1 MVYEDLP
8 AELQGLFL
16 EENVAIPE
24 IIRHLI
30 YEGWSAMTSSDKGKM
45 RGALSRQRRPY
56 NRVLLAARQATVALL
71 SQAESGNIDI

>member
-8 AELQGLFL
+8 DELQGLLL
-16 EENVAIPE
+16 EENVVIPE
-24 IIRHLI
+24 MIRQLI
-30 YEGWSAMTSSDKGKM
+30 YEGWATMTSSDKGKM

-71 SQAESGNIDI
+71 SRAESGTID

>member
-8 AELQGLFL
+8 DELQGLFL

-30 YEGWSAMTSSDKGKM
+30 YEGWSAMAVGDQGKM
-45 RGALSRQRRPY
+45 HRALSRQRRPY
-56 NRVLLAARQATVALL
+56 ERVLLAARKATVALL
-71 SQAESGNIDI
+71 TRGESEL